1 MNPSLLPDEKLRL
14 RGEKKGLMDL
24 VQKVVCA
31 ENGVSLTLC
40 GCVIDTRRNALA
52 SKKEASSLGRYIHL
66 SCASVFQK
74 ILRTERGSEKMHF
87 LKRKEKDFLFQ
98 GHDEDEIMRRDV
110 SPMEWLPNCTFLE
123 FK

>member
-40 GCVIDTRRNALA
+40 GCVIDTRWNSLDTAQAPGCSVCNSLRRAL
-52 SKKEASSLGRYIHL
+52 G
-66 SCASVFQK
+66 CV
-74 ILRTERGSEKMHF
+74 HF
-87 LKRKEKDFLFQ
+87 PDLNR
-98 GHDEDEIMRRDV
+98 
-110 SPMEWLPNCTFLE
+110 
-123 FK
+123 